1 MNSKSVREGD
11 TESETIV
18 VMEGGGGKKKK
29 RPNSKCYGIIKH
41 LGLAGGKGW
50 LGMAYLLAAVEI
62 HQENRAAFTF

>member
-1 MNSKSVREGD
+1 MNSKSLRERE

-18 VMEGGGGKKKK
+18 VMEGGGGKKK
-29 RPNSKCYGIIKH
+29 PNSKCYGIIKH

-50 LGMAYLLAAVEI
+50 LGMAHLLAAVEI

>member
-1 MNSKSVREGD
+1 MNSKSLRERE

-18 VMEGGGGKKKK
+18 VMEGGEKKKK
-29 RPNSKCYGIIKH
+29 KPNSKCYGIIKH
-41 LGLAGGKGW
+41 LGLEGGKGW